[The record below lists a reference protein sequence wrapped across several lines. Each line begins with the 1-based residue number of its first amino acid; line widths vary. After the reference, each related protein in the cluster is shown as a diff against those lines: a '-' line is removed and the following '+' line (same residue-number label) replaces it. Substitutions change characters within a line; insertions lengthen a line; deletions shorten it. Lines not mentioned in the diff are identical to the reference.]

1 MPAPTAGPVHHIALA
16 VADLER
22 ALRFY
27 TETLGLRPT
36 LRMQI
41 AGANF
46 ERLLRFPP
54 GTTGEVAFVQGPPRV
69 GQIELIQWSRPD
81 GTRGPAATRPAGDG
95 TSPLLSFSV
104 TEPLSEWHARLTAAG
119 APCWSEPIELELPDY
134 GPIEA
139 FIAEDPD
146 GHTVEL
152 VRLPSDE
159 QVRAFRARDAQ
170 IGSPVSPPIA

>member
-1 MPAPTAGPVHHIALA
+1 MPAATAGPVHHIALA
-16 VADLER
+16 VTDLDR

-27 TETLGLRPT
+27 TETLGLRAT

-41 AGANF
+41 AGAPF

-54 GTTGEVAFVQGPPRV
+54 GTTGEVAFGQGPPRV

-81 GTRGPAATRPAGDG
+81 GVPAAAPPAADG

-104 TEPLSEWHARLTAAG
+104 TDPLSEWHARLTAAG
-119 APCWSEPIELELPDY
+119 APCWSEPIDLELPGY
-134 GPIEA
+134 GLIEA

-146 GHTVEL
+146 GHVVEL

-159 QVRAFRARDAQ
+159 QVRAFRAH
-170 IGSPVSPPIA
+170 GSESGPPVNPPIA

>member
-22 ALRFY
+22 SLRFY

-41 AGANF
+41 AGSSF

-81 GTRGPAATRPAGDG
+81 SAPTPGATRPAADG

-104 TEPLSEWHARLTAAG
+104 TEPLAEWHARLTAAG
-119 APCWSEPIELELPDY
+119 APCWSEPIELELPGY
-134 GPIEA
+134 GVIEA

-146 GHTVEL
+146 GHVVEL

-159 QVRAFRARDAQ
+159 QVRAFRAH
-170 IGSPVSPPIA
+170 GSPSGPPVNPPIA

>member
-27 TETLGLRPT
+27 TETLGLRAT

-41 AGANF
+41 AGASF

-54 GTTGEVAFVQGPPRV
+54 GTTGQVAFVQGPPRV

-81 GTRGPAATRPAGDG
+81 GAPAATRPAADG
-95 TSPLLSFSV
+95 SSPLLSFSV

-119 APCWSEPIELELPDY
+119 APCWSEPIELELPGY
-134 GPIEA
+134 GLIEA

-146 GHTVEL
+146 GHVVEL

-159 QVRAFRARDAQ
+159 QVQAFRAHS
-170 IGSPVSPPIA
+170 SPSGRPVNPPTA